1 MKPIAESRIIV
12 PWDFS
17 EMSEHALQVAR
28 SMVNDTSQL
37 NVIHIDT
44 LVIPAGDPGS
54 IYGVVSQDTQR
65 DNLVKA
71 FRERVAGTELADVS
85 FEVRFGDPGS
95 EITKYASQ
103 VGGNLLV
110 ISSHGRTGISRL
122 LIGSV
127 AERVV
132 RLSPCPVL
140 VLRNDEDP
148 A

>member
-1 MKPIAESRIIV
+1 MKPIAESKIVV

-28 SMVNDTSQL
+28 SMVIDASQL
-37 NVIHIDT
+37 LVIHVDT
-44 LVIPAGDPGS
+44 LVVPAGDPGS

-65 DNLVKA
+65 DNLVQA
-71 FRERVAGTELADVS
+71 FRERFKGTELADIS

-103 VGGNLLV
+103 MEANLLV

>member
-1 MKPIAESRIIV
+1 MKPIAESKIVV

-17 EMSEHALQVAR
+17 EMSEHALKVAR
-28 SMVNDTSQL
+28 SMVIDASQL
-37 NVIHIDT
+37 LVIHVDT
-44 LVIPAGDPGS
+44 LVVPAGDPGS

-65 DNLVKA
+65 DNLVQA
-71 FRERVAGTELADVS
+71 FRERVTGTELADIS

-103 VGGNLLV
+103 MEANLLV

>member
-1 MKPIAESRIIV
+1 MKPIAESQIVV

-28 SMVNDTSQL
+28 SMVIDASQL
-37 NVIHIDT
+37 LVIHVDT
-44 LVIPAGDPGS
+44 LVVPAGDPGS

-65 DNLVKA
+65 DNLVQA
-71 FRERVAGTELADVS
+71 FRERFKGTELADIS

-103 VGGNLLV
+103 MEANLLV

>member
-1 MKPIAESRIIV
+1 MKPIAESKMVV

-28 SMVNDTSQL
+28 SMVNDTNQL
-37 NVIHIDT
+37 QVIHIDT

-95 EITKYASQ
+95 EITKYARQ
-103 VGGNLLV
+103 VRADLLV

-148 A
+148 V

>member
-37 NVIHIDT
+37 SVIHIDT

-103 VGGNLLV
+103 AGANLLV

-140 VLRNDEDP
+140 VLRNDEEP

>member
-1 MKPIAESRIIV
+1 M
-12 PWDFS
+12 
-17 EMSEHALQVAR
+17 R
-28 SMVNDTSQL
+28 SMVIDASQL
-37 NVIHIDT
+37 LVIHVDT
-44 LVIPAGDPGS
+44 LVVPAGDPGS

-65 DNLVKA
+65 DNLVQA
-71 FRERVAGTELADVS
+71 FRERFKGTELADIS

-103 VGGNLLV
+103 MEANLLV

>member
-1 MKPIAESRIIV
+1 MKPIAESKIVV

-28 SMVNDTSQL
+28 SMVIDASQL
-37 NVIHIDT
+37 LVIHVDT
-44 LVIPAGDPGS
+44 LVVPAGDPGS

-65 DNLVKA
+65 DNLVQA
-71 FRERVAGTELADVS
+71 FRERVTGTELADIS

-103 VGGNLLV
+103 MEANLLV

>member
-1 MKPIAESRIIV
+1 MKPIAESRIVV

-103 VGGNLLV
+103 VGANLLV

>member
-1 MKPIAESRIIV
+1 MKPIAESKMVV

-28 SMVNDTSQL
+28 SMVNDTNQL
-37 NVIHIDT
+37 QVIHIDT

-103 VGGNLLV
+103 VGADLLV

-148 A
+148 V

>member
-1 MKPIAESRIIV
+1 MKPILESKIVV

-17 EMSEHALQVAR
+17 DMAEHALKVAR
-28 SMVNDTSQL
+28 TMVNDPSQL
-37 NVIHIDT
+37 HVIHVDT

-71 FRERVAGTELADVS
+71 FRERVANTDLADVD

-95 EITKYASQ
+95 EITKFARH
-103 VGGNLLV
+103 VGADILI

-132 RLSPCPVL
+132 RLAHCPVL
-140 VLRNDEDP
+140 VLRQDTE
-148 A
+148 

>member
-1 MKPIAESRIIV
+1 MKPVAESKMVV

-28 SMVNDTSQL
+28 SMVNDTNQL
-37 NVIHIDT
+37 QVIHIDT

-103 VGGNLLV
+103 VGADLLV

-148 A
+148 V